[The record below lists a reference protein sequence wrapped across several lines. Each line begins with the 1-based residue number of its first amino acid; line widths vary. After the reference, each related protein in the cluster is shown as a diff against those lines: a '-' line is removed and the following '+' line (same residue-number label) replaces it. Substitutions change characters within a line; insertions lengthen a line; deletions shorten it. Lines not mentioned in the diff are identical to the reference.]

1 MTGGDEL
8 DEKYAKLRDY
18 LSDLGSV
25 AVAFSGGVDSSLLA
39 RVAHDELGDRMLA
52 VTAEIRSLPGHEAA
66 EAERFCREQ
75 GIPHAAVRFDE
86 LTIPGF
92 GQNPVDRCYL
102 CKSALLAE
110 MGSLARD
117 RGMAWL
123 AEGSNVDDEGDYRP
137 GMRAVAESGALS
149 PLRAAG
155 LGKADI
161 RELARHLG
169 LPTWDKPSSAC
180 LSSRF
185 AYGEAITAEKL
196 ERVELA
202 EAFLRERGFDQLRVR
217 IHGSGGEIARI
228 EVPEER
234 IAQVTGELR
243 ADILRRFEELGFVYV
258 TVDLAGFRSG
268 SGNAVL
274 DRATAA
280 NTHPNG

>member
-18 LSDLGSV
+18 LRDLGSV

-92 GQNPVDRCYL
+92 DQNPVDRCYL

-110 MGSLARD
+110 MGSLARE

-155 LGKADI
+155 LG
-161 RELARHLG
+161 RELARRLG

-185 AYGEAITAEKL
+185 AYGETITAEKL

-228 EVPEER
+228 EVPEEQ
-234 IAQVTGELR
+234 ITWVTGELR
-243 ADILRRFEELGFVYV
+243 SVILRRFEELGFVYV

-274 DRATAA
+274 DGATAA
-280 NTHPNG
+280 NMHPNG